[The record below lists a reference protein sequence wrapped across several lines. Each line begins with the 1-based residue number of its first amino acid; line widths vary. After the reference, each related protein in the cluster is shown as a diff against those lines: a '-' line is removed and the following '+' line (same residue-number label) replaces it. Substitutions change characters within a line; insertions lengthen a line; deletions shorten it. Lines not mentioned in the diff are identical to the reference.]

1 MAFTTRFLASDGIP
15 EYNAL
20 LDQHLGRH
28 RNRLLGSKASLELLE
43 KTGAISKV
51 APGRSADQYVVYIDS
66 PKVSAS
72 QPQAQQQSQRKPKPA
87 TQTSTRTVPA
97 KRVVKRRATE
107 KIEPL
112 SDRPSPPL
120 VASSSLLRSASDS
133 FIRQAQN
140 TSRRPATSQKRAA
153 KPVVNHLLESD
164 VAFHEKINR
173 YKAQIAALDEEKLRI
188 QEEIT
193 RRRKALCGVNAVHDN
208 DMAVA
213 HCHAVMQ
220 HRLSKAQEE
229 YMKVLTHQASI
240 RADIDVARRELLAM
254 SQVRCKLETDVAE
267 ANQKISNAEDRINT
281 TRNAQKSTFAELS
294 TLERQAEAD
303 AVERILKLPPED
315 DMVNMDIP
323 KFMQSI
329 HDRALLRKEELERAK
344 AATLQAAIPPSNP
357 LCDFDPI
364 YRDAFQAIKQ
374 AVTVPPTVNEFVDT
388 FVETENQILS
398 MYAHQQVLQAELK
411 KAQQELESLQVQA
424 RVAKQQ
430 LQKQRDDATSWKTH
444 LQEKIA
450 LVRRKTTE
458 YESLHGNQKHDEIV
472 LRSSIL
478 HLLEVLKADKL
489 ILHSNGMVN
498 HVQDLPLPTILG
510 IAQERIVDV
519 IIHVQQTKGTSGIAT
534 TTVQIHPRSHH
545 ARRSP
550 SMETPSLVGKVVV
563 GPRIPPAYTGS
574 NLPSFEAMANAT
586 ALPDLLNAES
596 SVDHAFVPLSSYQLF
611 ERALRNDDVDQ
622 DE

>member
-1 MAFTTRFLASDGIP
+1 
-15 EYNAL
+15 
-20 LDQHLGRH
+20 
-28 RNRLLGSKASLELLE
+28 
-43 KTGAISKV
+43 
-51 APGRSADQYVVYIDS
+51 
-66 PKVSAS
+66 
-72 QPQAQQQSQRKPKPA
+72 
-87 TQTSTRTVPA
+87 
-97 KRVVKRRATE
+97 
-107 KIEPL
+107 
-112 SDRPSPPL
+112 
-120 VASSSLLRSASDS
+120 
-133 FIRQAQN
+133 
-140 TSRRPATSQKRAA
+140 
-153 KPVVNHLLESD
+153 
-164 VAFHEKINR
+164 
-173 YKAQIAALDEEKLRI
+173 
-188 QEEIT
+188 
-193 RRRKALCGVNAVHDN
+193 
-208 DMAVA
+208 MAVA

-510 IAQERIVDV
+510 TLPSMRRLISVVGLGIAQERIVDV

-534 TTVQIHPRSHH
+534 TT
-545 ARRSP
+545 
-550 SMETPSLVGKVVV
+550 
-563 GPRIPPAYTGS
+563 S